1 MDLIQTIILSVI
13 QGITE
18 LLPISSTGHML
29 LVSQFFFKGEAT
41 VLTLTVLQFGTTL
54 AIIFS
59 FKDFIF
65 KDAFEKSK
73 LDIYLKIFFASLP
86 AIFVGLLIAESLDAY
101 LYKSWIIATSLLV
114 IGIVMLLIKKVEKK
128 DATKD
133 LTKISFKQAMTVGFA
148 QTLALIPGVSRSG
161 ITTIAGMFA
170 GIEMFTALSFSFL
183 LGIPILLGSF
193 VYEVFKHRDSLDIV
207 FSFENIVGIIVSG
220 IVGYLAIRVLNYF
233 SKNNFLLVFGIYR
246 IGLAILIFM
255 IIS

>member
-1 MDLIQTIILSVI
+1 MDLIQTIILSII

-29 LVSQFFFKGEAT
+29 LVSQFFFNGEAT

-59 FKDFIF
+59 YREFIF
-65 KDAFEKSK
+65 KNSFEKSK
-73 LDIYLKIFFASLP
+73 LNLYFKIFLASLP
-86 AIFVGLLIAESLDAY
+86 AIIIGLLIEESFDTY
-101 LYKSWIIATSLLV
+101 LYKPWIIATSLLV
-114 IGIVMLLIKKVEKK
+114 IGIVMLMIKRVEKK
-128 DATKD
+128 DAIKD
-133 LTKISFKQAMTVGFA
+133 ITKISLKQAMIVGFS

-161 ITTIAGMFA
+161 ITTIGGIFA

-220 IVGYLAIRVLNYF
+220 IVGYLAIKVLSYF
-233 SKNNFLLVFGIYR
+233 SKNNFLFIFGIYR